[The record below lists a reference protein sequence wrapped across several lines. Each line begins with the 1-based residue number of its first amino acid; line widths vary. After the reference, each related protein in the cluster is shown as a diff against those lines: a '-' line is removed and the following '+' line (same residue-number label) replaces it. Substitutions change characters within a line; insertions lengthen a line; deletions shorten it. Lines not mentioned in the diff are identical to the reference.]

1 MKIICPIHAKKYH
14 YPISIINQWEQKSFF
29 YWIYLFFGE
38 VGTEDSANGK
48 ILGTIKKKKKKY
60 WFLILEY
67 LIKESVCL
75 SRFLNIIYFQ
85 ASMYTKIFMYTKSFM
100 HTKFIIQMQFLLET
114 VIIQVDSTSSWICKF
129 YEIACLEKCYLWLFT

>member
-1 MKIICPIHAKKYH
+1 MRNKNHFFIGSIYFLGRLALRTVQMGKY
-14 YPISIINQWEQKSFF
+14 WA
-29 YWIYLFFGE
+29 L
-38 VGTEDSANGK
+38 
-48 ILGTIKKKKKKY
+48 LKKKKKY

-114 VIIQVDSTSSWICKF
+114 VIIQVDSTSS
-129 YEIACLEKCYLWLFT
+129 